1 MTLHREACA
10 AGSSAQIG
18 KLLAL
23 ALCALSAGPLG
34 MGPVAAFAA
43 PSNPTNAG
51 RLDRTVRFLQEAQ
64 NPDGGFGSQVG
75 GQSSQLFSA
84 WVALALAAAA
94 INPQDQAKPGG
105 ASVYAYLTE
114 HVAHAIREELCGST
128 ICTTAFERELL
139 VVDASGT
146 SPRDFGGIDLLGEL
160 LARKLPD
167 GSFPFVPGGHGE
179 VNDTIFAI
187 LSLSPIAEPVVH
199 EVVRRAAEW
208 VVAQQNTDGSWSW
221 QNKGSPGESD
231 MTGAAIEALNAAGM
245 PDTEAQQK
253 AIAYLHSVQRPDGGF
268 PEFPG
273 EAESNSGSTAW
284 ATQGIWAAGENP
296 EAQAWIQTSS
306 GRGPLDYLESMQQ
319 PDGHIRY
326 RTSEELNGVWMTAY
340 AGPAYAA
347 QPLPPPAPPRNPAAP
362 VPSSSPGQGGEG
374 SHPGGG
380 VIAGGGGNGAP
391 LFSRPQ
397 PRSKGH
403 TAGGA
408 RLLESKRAKTA
419 KTVSAKRHRNPGPS
433 RKTPV
438 PTVAGEN
445 VRRFKQRSDDGHGRA
460 IRARPAGSVG
470 AQLAAAGA
478 GRTAGDGRAGEREVK
493 GVLLG
498 ALAAPHGPG
507 APGLRSAGAGR
518 NQAQWL
524 TVGIAGALLA
534 AFLLG
539 VQLEWRRPETI
550 L

>member
-1 MTLHREACA
+1 MTLHRVS
-10 AGSSAQIG
+10 GSSAQLG
-18 KLLAL
+18 MVAAL
-23 ALCALSAGPLG
+23 ALCALSAGP
-34 MGPVAAFAA
+34 VAALAA

-64 NPDGGFGSQVG
+64 NPDGGFGSQAG

-94 INPQDQAKPGG
+94 VNPQDQAKPGG
-105 ASVYAYLTE
+105 DSVYTYLTE
-114 HVAHAIREELCGST
+114 HVAQAIREELCGST

-146 SPRDFGGIDLLGEL
+146 SPRNFGGIDLLSEL

-167 GSFPFVPGGHGE
+167 GSFPFVPGGRGE

-187 LSLSPIAEPVVH
+187 LSLSPIAEPIVH

-208 VVAQQNTDGSWSW
+208 VITQQNGDGSWSW
-221 QNKGSPGESD
+221 QDKGSPGESD
-231 MTGAAIEALNAAGM
+231 MTGAAIEALNAADM
-245 PDTEAQQK
+245 PDTEAQEK

-268 PEFPG
+268 PEFPS

-284 ATQGIWAAGENP
+284 VTQGIWAAGENP
-296 EAQAWIQTSS
+296 EAPAWVQTSS

-326 RTSEELNGVWMTAY
+326 RASEELNGVWMTAY

-362 VPSSSPGQGGEG
+362 APPSSSGQGGEG
-374 SHPGGG
+374 SQSGSG
-380 VIAGGGGNGAP
+380 VIAGGGGDGAP

-408 RLLESKRAKTA
+408 RLLESNRAKAA
-419 KTVSAKRHRNPGPS
+419 KTIGAKRHRNPGRP
-433 RKTPV
+433 RRTPA
-438 PTVAGEN
+438 PTITDDGA
-445 VRRFKQRSDDGHGRA
+445 RRFKERSGDGHRGT
-460 IRARPAGSVG
+460 IG
-470 AQLAAAGA
+470 AQLTGAVGARLTGA
-478 GRTAGDGRAGEREVK
+478 GTGSGAGGDRAGERKVK

-498 ALAAPHGPG
+498 APAAAHQPG
-507 APGLRSAGAGR
+507 APGLRSASGAR
-518 NQAQWL
+518 NRAPWL
-524 TVGIAGALLA
+524 TVGIASALLLSFIFGA
-534 AFLLG
+534 
-539 VQLEWRRPETI
+539 QLEWRRPEAI